1 MKKVAQ
7 FIAIAIAALILNS
20 CKNGGAGKAAGNSVE
35 FEKQLQEKLVNA
47 KEGDV
52 IELPEGTYNISRP
65 LILDG
70 IKNVTIKG
78 KGIDK
83 TVLNFKGQIDGAEGL
98 RITANGIS
106 LEDFTLLDAK
116 GDCIKLED
124 VMNVSI
130 KRIKVGWTALHST
143 SNGSYGLYP
152 VGCSNVLI
160 EDCEV
165 MGSSDAGVYVGQ
177 SKNIIVRRNKVHDN
191 VAGIEIENCI
201 DADVYENTSYNN
213 TGGLLVFDNPDLP
226 VKNGMRCRVHNNKI
240 YDNNT
245 NNFGPKGTSVSEIP
259 AGTGFII
266 MATNQ
271 CEIYANEINNHNSV
285 SGAIIS
291 YLTLK
296 KPYKD
301 TLVYDP
307 YCGGISIHDNNI
319 RRGTGNIDMTV
330 NFGQLLSALFGDKVP
345 DLVYDGSINPAY
357 RNNDGSIKDDQKI
370 CLHNNGNVT
379 FVNLD
384 MAHGN
389 KNMTTDI
396 IKMDCTV
403 PTWQDVK
410 LAAQ

>member
-1 MKKVAQ
+1 MKRYYLL
-7 FIAIAIAALILNS
+7 AIAVSVIILNS
-20 CKNGGAGKAAGNSVE
+20 CKEKAAGEQRAKNSAE

-52 IELPEGTYNISRP
+52 IELPEGTYNLVRP

-70 IKNVTIKG
+70 VKNVTIRG
-78 KGIDK
+78 KGMEK
-83 TVLNFKGQIDGAEGL
+83 TVLSFKNQKDGAEGL
-98 RITANGIS
+98 RITANGIV
-106 LEDFTLLDAK
+106 LEDFALLDAK

-124 VMNVSI
+124 VMNVTI
-130 KRIKVGWTALHST
+130 RRIKVGWNKLHST

-165 MGSSDAGVYVGQ
+165 FGSSDAGIYVGQ
-177 SKNIIVRRNKVHDN
+177 SKNIIVHKNRVHDN
-191 VAGIEIENCI
+191 VAGIEIENCM
-201 DADVYENTSYNN
+201 DADVYDNVSHDN
-213 TGGLLVFDNPDLP
+213 TGGILIFDNPDLP

-245 NNFGPKGTSVSEIP
+245 NNFATKGTSVAEIP
-259 AGTGFII
+259 AGTGFIV

-271 CEIYANEINNHNSV
+271 CELYSNEISNHNTL
-285 SGAIIS
+285 SGAVIC

-301 TLVYDP
+301 TAYDP

-319 RRGTGNIDMTV
+319 RRGTGKVDRSV
-330 NFGQLLSALFGDKVP
+330 GFGDLLGALFGDKVP
-345 DLVYDGSINPAY
+345 DLVYDGDVSARY
-357 RNNDGSIKDDQKI
+357 KNNDGTIKDDQKI
-370 CLHNNGNVT
+370 CIKNNPNVT

-384 MAHGN
+384 MSGGN
-389 KNMTTDI
+389 RHMSFDI
-396 IKMDCTV
+396 TKMDCTL
-403 PTWQDVK
+403 PGWQDVK
-410 LAAQ
+410 IIQ

>member
-1 MKKVAQ
+1 MK
-7 FIAIAIAALILNS
+7 FFHLLAIALSVIVLNS
-20 CKNGGAGKAAGNSVE
+20 CKEKAQVQTAQNSAE

-52 IELPEGTYNISRP
+52 IELPEGIYSLSRP

-70 IKNVTIKG
+70 VKNVTIRG
-78 KGIDK
+78 KGMEK
-83 TVLNFKGQIDGAEGL
+83 TVLSFKGQKDGAEGL
-98 RITANGIS
+98 RITANGIV
-106 LEDFTLLDAK
+106 LEDFAILDAK

-124 VMNVSI
+124 VMNVTI
-130 KRIKVGWTALHST
+130 RRMKVGWNTLHST

-152 VGCSNVLI
+152 VGCTNVLI

-165 MGSSDAGVYVGQ
+165 FGSSDAGVYVGQ
-177 SKNIIVRRNKVHDN
+177 SKNIIVRKNRVHDN
-191 VAGIEIENCI
+191 VAGIEIENCV
-201 DADVYENTSYNN
+201 DADVYENVSHDN
-213 TGGLLVFDNPDLP
+213 TGGILIFDNPDLP

-245 NNFGPKGTSVSEIP
+245 ENFATKGTSVAEIP

-271 CEIYANEINNHNSV
+271 CDFYANEISNHNTLSGSV
-285 SGAIIS
+285 IC

-301 TLVYDP
+301 TMYDP

-319 RRGTGNIDMTV
+319 RRGTGKVDRSV
-330 NFGQLLSALFGDKVP
+330 GFGDLLGALFGDKVP
-345 DLVYDGSINPAY
+345 DIVFDGSINPAY
-357 RNNDGSIKDDQKI
+357 KNNDGSIKDDQKI
-370 CLHNNGNVT
+370 CIRNNPNVT

-384 MAHGN
+384 MAGGN
-389 KNMTTDI
+389 RHMSMDI
-396 IKMDCTV
+396 SKMDCAV
-403 PTWQDVK
+403 PGWQDVK
-410 LAAQ
+410 IVQ

>member
-1 MKKVAQ
+1 MKLYSHLLLVA
-7 FIAIAIAALILNS
+7 FAAIILNS
-20 CKNGGAGKAAGNSVE
+20 CKNGGTAQTAANSAE
-35 FEKQLQEKLVNA
+35 FEKQLQEKLINA

-52 IELPEGTYNISRP
+52 IELPEGNYSITRP

-78 KGIDK
+78 KGPEK
-83 TVLNFKGQIDGAEGL
+83 TILNFKGQKDGAEGL
-98 RITANGIS
+98 RITANGAV
-106 LEDFTLLDAK
+106 LEDFCLLDAK
-116 GDCIKLED
+116 GDCIKVED
-124 VMNVSI
+124 GMNI
-130 KRIKVGWTALHST
+130 TFRRLKVGWTTLHST
-143 SNGSYGLYP
+143 QNGSYGLYP
-152 VGCSNVLI
+152 VGCSNVLV

-165 MGSSDAGVYVGQ
+165 FGSSDAGVYVGQ
-177 SKNIIVRRNKVHDN
+177 SKNIIVRRNRVHDN

-201 DADVYENTSYNN
+201 DADVYDNSSFNN

-271 CEIYANEINNHNSV
+271 CEIYSNEVSNHNSV
-285 SGAIIS
+285 SGAIIC

-301 TLVYDP
+301 TVYDP

-319 RRGTGNIDMTV
+319 RRGTGKVDKSV
-330 NFGQLLSALFGDKVP
+330 NFGELLSALFGDKVP

-357 RNNDGSIKDDQKI
+357 KNNDGSIKEDQKI
-370 CLHNNGNVT
+370 CMKNNGNVT

-396 IKMDCTV
+396 SQMDCAV
-403 PTWQDVK
+403 PSWQDVK
-410 LAAQ
+410 IMQ

>member
-1 MKKVAQ
+1 MKLSFRIVMIA
-7 FIAIAIAALILNS
+7 AIALLMHS
-20 CKNGGAGKAAGNSVE
+20 CKNGATQGASNAAD

-70 IKNVTIKG
+70 VKNVTIKG

-83 TVLNFKGQIDGAEGL
+83 TILNFKGQKDGAEGL
-98 RITANGIS
+98 RITANGID

-124 VMNVSI
+124 VMNVTI
-130 KRIKVGWTALHST
+130 KRLKVGWTTLHST

-177 SKNIIVRRNKVHDN
+177 SKNIIVRKNRVHDN

-201 DADVYENTSYNN
+201 DADVYENMSYNN

-259 AGTGFII
+259 AGTGFIV

-271 CEIYANEINNHNSV
+271 CEIFANEINNHNSV
-285 SGAIIS
+285 SGAVIC

-301 TLVYDP
+301 TIYDP
-307 YCGGISIHDNNI
+307 YCGGIYIHDNNI
-319 RRGTGNIDMTV
+319 RRGTGTVDQNV
-330 NFGQLLSALFGDKVP
+330 NFGKLLSALFGDKVP
-345 DLVYDGSINPAY
+345 DIVYDGSVNPAY
-357 RNNDGSIKDDQKI
+357 KNNDGTIKEDQKI
-370 CLHNNGNVT
+370 CIRNNGNVT

-384 MAHGN
+384 MAHDN
-389 KNMTTDI
+389 KNMSYDM
-396 IKMDCTV
+396 KQMDCSV

-410 LAAQ
+410 MATQ

>member
-1 MKKVAQ
+1 MK
-7 FIAIAIAALILNS
+7 FFHLLAIALSVIVLNS
-20 CKNGGAGKAAGNSVE
+20 CKEKAQVQTAQNSAE

-52 IELPEGTYNISRP
+52 IELPEGIYSLSRP

-70 IKNVTIKG
+70 VKNVTIRG
-78 KGIDK
+78 KGMEK
-83 TVLNFKGQIDGAEGL
+83 TVLSFKGQKDGAEGL
-98 RITANGIS
+98 RITANGIV
-106 LEDFTLLDAK
+106 LEDFAILDAK

-124 VMNVSI
+124 VMNVTI
-130 KRIKVGWTALHST
+130 RRMKVGWNTLHST

-152 VGCSNVLI
+152 VGCTNVLI

-165 MGSSDAGVYVGQ
+165 FGSSDAGVYVGQ
-177 SKNIIVRRNKVHDN
+177 SKNIIVRKNRVHDN
-191 VAGIEIENCI
+191 VAGIEIENCV
-201 DADVYENTSYNN
+201 DADVYENVSHDN
-213 TGGLLVFDNPDLP
+213 TGGILIFDNPDLP

-245 NNFGPKGTSVSEIP
+245 ENFATKGTSVAEIP

-271 CEIYANEINNHNSV
+271 CDFYANEISNHNTLSGSV
-285 SGAIIS
+285 IC

-301 TLVYDP
+301 TMYDP

-319 RRGTGNIDMTV
+319 RRGTGKVDRSV
-330 NFGQLLSALFGDKVP
+330 GFGDLLGALFGDKVP
-345 DLVYDGSINPAY
+345 DIVFDGSINPAY
-357 RNNDGSIKDDQKI
+357 RNSDGSIKDDQKI
-370 CLHNNGNVT
+370 CIRNNPNVT

-384 MAHGN
+384 MAGGN
-389 KNMTTDI
+389 RHMSMDI
-396 IKMDCTV
+396 SKMDCAV
-403 PTWQDVK
+403 PGWQDVK
-410 LAAQ
+410 IVQ

>member
-1 MKKVAQ
+1 MK
-7 FIAIAIAALILNS
+7 IHIHLLAIAATAIMFNS
-20 CKNGGAGKAAGNSVE
+20 CKNGAATQNAPNSAE

-47 KEGDV
+47 KEGEV
-52 IELPEGTYNISRP
+52 IELPEGTYSLSRP

-70 IKNVTIKG
+70 VKNVTIKG
-78 KGIDK
+78 KGMEK
-83 TVLNFKGQIDGAEGL
+83 TVLNFKGQKDGAEGL
-98 RITANGIS
+98 RITANGIV
-106 LEDFTLLDAK
+106 LEDFSIIDAK

-124 VMNVSI
+124 VMNVTI
-130 KRIKVGWTALHST
+130 RRVKTGWTTLHST
-143 SNGSYGLYP
+143 ANGSYALYP

-160 EDCEV
+160 EECEV
-165 MGSSDAGVYVGQ
+165 FGSSDAGVYVGQ
-177 SKNIIVRRNKVHDN
+177 SKNIIVRKNKVHDN

-201 DADVYENTSYNN
+201 DADVYENNSYNN

-226 VKNGMRCRVHNNKI
+226 VKNGMRCRIHNNKI

-259 AGTGFII
+259 AGTGFIV

-271 CEIYANEINNHNSV
+271 CEIYSNEITNHNSV
-285 SGAIIS
+285 SGAVIS

-301 TLVYDP
+301 TIYDP

-319 RRGTGNIDMTV
+319 RRGTGKVDMTV

-345 DLVYDGSINPAY
+345 DLVYDGSTNPAY
-357 RNNDGSIKDDQKI
+357 KNNDGSIKEEQKI
-370 CLHNNGNVT
+370 CMRNNGNVS

-384 MAHGN
+384 MANGN

-396 IKMDCTV
+396 TKMDCAV
-403 PTWQDVK
+403 PAWQDVK
-410 LAAQ
+410 LAQ

>member
-1 MKKVAQ
+1 MK
-7 FIAIAIAALILNS
+7 IHIHLLAIAATAIIFSS
-20 CKNGGAGKAAGNSVE
+20 CKNGAATQNAPNSAE

-47 KEGDV
+47 KEGEV
-52 IELPEGTYNISRP
+52 IELPEGTYSLSRP

-78 KGIDK
+78 KGMEK
-83 TVLNFKGQIDGAEGL
+83 TVLNFKGQKDGAEGL
-98 RITANGIS
+98 RITANGII
-106 LEDFTLLDAK
+106 LEDFCIIDAK

-124 VMNVSI
+124 VMGVTI
-130 KRIKVGWTALHST
+130 RRVKTGWTTLHST
-143 SNGSYGLYP
+143 ANGSYALYP

-160 EDCEV
+160 EECEV
-165 MGSSDAGVYVGQ
+165 FGSSDAGVYVGQ
-177 SKNIIVRRNKVHDN
+177 SKNIIVRKNKVHDN

-201 DADVYENTSYNN
+201 DADVYENNSYNN

-226 VKNGMRCRVHNNKI
+226 VKNGMRCRIHNNKI

-259 AGTGFII
+259 AGTGFIV

-271 CEIYANEINNHNSV
+271 CEIYSNEITNHNSV
-285 SGAIIS
+285 SGAVIS

-301 TLVYDP
+301 TIYDP

-319 RRGTGNIDMTV
+319 RRGTGKVDMSV

-345 DLVYDGSINPAY
+345 DLVYDGSTNPAY
-357 RNNDGSIKDDQKI
+357 KNNDGSIKEEQKI
-370 CLHNNGNVT
+370 CMRNNGNVS

-384 MAHGN
+384 MANGN

-396 IKMDCTV
+396 TKMDCAI
-403 PTWQDVK
+403 PAWQDVK
-410 LAAQ
+410 LPQ

>member
-1 MKKVAQ
+1 MK
-7 FIAIAIAALILNS
+7 IHIHLLAIAATAIMFNS
-20 CKNGGAGKAAGNSVE
+20 CKNTSTTQNASNSAE

-47 KEGDV
+47 KEGEV
-52 IELPEGTYNISRP
+52 IELPEGTYLLSRP

-70 IKNVTIKG
+70 VKNVTIKG
-78 KGIDK
+78 KGMDK
-83 TVLNFKGQIDGAEGL
+83 TILNFKGQKDGAEGL
-98 RITANGIS
+98 RITANGIT
-106 LEDFTLLDAK
+106 LEDFALIDAK

-124 VMNVSI
+124 VMTVTI
-130 KRIKVGWTALHST
+130 RRVKTGWTALHST
-143 SNGSYGLYP
+143 SNGSYALYP

-160 EDCEV
+160 EECEV
-165 MGSSDAGVYVGQ
+165 FGSSDAGVYVGQ
-177 SKNIIVRRNKVHDN
+177 SKNIIVRKNRVHDN

-201 DADVYENTSYNN
+201 DADVYENSSYNN

-226 VKNGMRCRVHNNKI
+226 VKNGMRCRIHNNKI
-240 YDNNT
+240 YDNNV

-271 CEIYANEINNHNSV
+271 CEIYSNEITNHNSV
-285 SGAIIS
+285 SGAVIS

-301 TLVYDP
+301 TIYDP

-319 RRGTGNIDMTV
+319 RRGTGKMDQTV
-330 NFGQLLSALFGDKVP
+330 NFGLLLSALFGDKVP
-345 DLVYDGSINPAY
+345 DLVYDGSSNPAY
-357 RNNDGSIKDDQKI
+357 KNNDGSIKEEQKI
-370 CLHNNGNVT
+370 CMRNNGNVS

-384 MAHGN
+384 MANGN

-396 IKMDCTV
+396 TKMDCSV
-403 PTWQDVK
+403 PAWQDVK
-410 LAAQ
+410 LSQ